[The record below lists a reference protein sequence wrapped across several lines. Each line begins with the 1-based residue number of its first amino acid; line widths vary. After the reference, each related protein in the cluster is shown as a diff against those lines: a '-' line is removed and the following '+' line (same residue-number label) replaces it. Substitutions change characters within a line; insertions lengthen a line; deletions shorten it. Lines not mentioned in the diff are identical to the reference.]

1 MYRDMVVDEMRK
13 MALIIAKL
21 MGIKAQGTQQEFT
34 KEFENILSEEY
45 NTELEALLVLNEEK
59 FKQLINSGKY
69 NSEKLNAL
77 SQMLYM
83 LAEPF
88 KNDGETEL
96 LLKKVLAIFDVLEE
110 KYHFQSLDNITK
122 RNTIYKYFENYYE
135 G

>member
-34 KEFENILSEEY
+34 KEFEDILTEEY
-45 NTELEALLVLNEEK
+45 NTELEALLVLNEEQ
-59 FKQLINSGKY
+59 FKELINSGKY

-83 LAEPF
+83 FAEPF
-88 KNDGETEL
+88 KNDGKTEL
-96 LLKKVLAIFDVLEE
+96 RLKKVLAIFDVLEE
-110 KYHFQSLDNITK
+110 KYHFQTFDNITK
-122 RNTIYKYFENYYE
+122 RNAIYKYFNINP
-135 G
+135 

>member
-34 KEFENILSEEY
+34 KEFENILLEEY

-83 LAEPF
+83 FAEPF

>member
-34 KEFENILSEEY
+34 KEFENILAEEY
-45 NTELEALLVLNEEK
+45 NTELEALLVLNEEQ
-59 FKQLINSGKY
+59 FKELINSGKY

-83 LAEPF
+83 FAEPF
-88 KNDGETEL
+88 KNDGKTEL
-96 LLKKVLAIFDVLEE
+96 LLKKVLAIFDDLEE
-110 KYHFQSLDNITK
+110 KYHFQSLDNIAK
-122 RNTIYKYFENYYE
+122 RNTIYRYFEINYE
-135 G
+135 